1 MILLKNNQSGFSLL
15 EVLVAFSLF
24 AVSFSILLQ
33 IYSKG
38 ASSARL
44 SDEYATA
51 VIIAQSSMAHIGI
64 ETFPDTGLH
73 EESNGE
79 YQISI
84 NIRESDDDDGNYFQK
99 EKTFSKPDILLN
111 VSWQHKGK
119 SHSIQMN
126 SMKLFPET

>member
-1 MILLKNNQSGFSLL
+1 MLYPTKNQQGFSLL

-24 AVSFSILLQ
+24 AVSFSIILQ

-51 VIIAQSSMAHIGI
+51 VIIAQSSMANIGV

-73 EESNGE
+73 QESDGI

-84 NIRESDDDDGNYFQK
+84 NIQEINDENNFFDI
-99 EKTFSKPDILLN
+99 EKTISKKDVSLD

-119 SHSIQMN
+119 SHSIQLN
-126 SMKLFPET
+126 SMKLYPAT

>member
-1 MILLKNNQSGFSLL
+1 MILLKKNQSGFSLL

-38 ASSARL
+38 TSSARL

-51 VIIAQSSMAHIGI
+51 VIIAQSNMTNIGI

-73 EESNGE
+73 QESNGI

-84 NIRESDDDDGNYFQK
+84 NIREINDEDNFFDN
-99 EKTFSKPDILLN
+99 EKTVTKRDILLD

-119 SHSIQMN
+119 SHSIQLN
-126 SMKLFPET
+126 SMKLYPAT